1 MMGGNTFATIFF
13 AASLIILSGIRDS
26 QGFLHAAKILGEN
39 SQIKYDELLKS
50 SLGI

>member
-26 QGFLHAAKILGEN
+26 QGFLHAAKIWGEN